1 MRSIEARRER
11 QATPP
16 GLGVLDL
23 FRVMPEMR
31 RDPLRFFAGLSAK
44 FGHVVGMKGL
54 WTTYQITHPRDIEHV
69 LQTNNQNYRK
79 GRQYQEF
86 RSSVGNGLLISEGEF
101 WRRQRRLAQPAFH
114 RQRINAFGETMT
126 NSAAAMLA
134 RWQAYTGSG
143 EPFNVVAEMMRLTLQ
158 IVGHTIFGTD
168 LSADTDHIARSLDI
182 ARAHAIRRMWQ
193 PIKLPVTFP
202 TRANRVF
209 LRAIRESEQ
218 VIYRM
223 IEARRR
229 GEVATDDLLSL
240 LMRAR
245 DEETGEAMSDEQLR
259 AEAATILTAGHET
272 TALALSWAWYLLSLH
287 PEVEAKLHAELEAVL
302 LGRATPAVADLPR
315 LTYTR
320 MVVEEALRLYPPAWV
335 IGRTAIH
342 DDEIG
347 GYRIKAGSEII
358 MCLYVTHRHPEFWD
372 EPDKFDPERFS
383 PERVAARPRYAY
395 FPFGGGPRQCI
406 GNNFALMEAQLVLA
420 TVATR
425 YRLRLTPG
433 QRVEPEASIT
443 LHPRHGIRMTL
454 EPRSRNLK

>member
-1 MRSIEARRER
+1 MRSIELRRES
-11 QATPP
+11 QPTPA
-16 GLGVLDL
+16 GLGALRL
-23 FRVMPEMR
+23 FRLMPRFQRE
-31 RDPLRFFAGLSAK
+31 PLSVFFELNRE
-44 FGHVVGMKGL
+44 FGHIVRYKGL
-54 WTTYQITHPRDIEHV
+54 WTAYQITHPRDIEHV
-69 LQTNNQNYRK
+69 LQTNSQNYRK

-86 RSSVGNGLLISEGEF
+86 RASIGNGLLISDGEF

-126 NSAAAMLA
+126 NSAETMLA
-134 RWQAYTGSG
+134 RWHADAASG
-143 EPFNVVAEMMRLTLQ
+143 EPFNVVAEMMRLTLE
-158 IVGHTIFGTD
+158 IVGLTIFGTD
-168 LSADTDHIARSLDI
+168 LSAETDHIARSLDI

-193 PIKLPVTFP
+193 PVKLPITFP
-202 TRANRVF
+202 TRANRAF

-223 IEARRR
+223 IDARRR
-229 GEVATDDLLSL
+229 GEVTTDDLLSL

-245 DEETGEAMSDEQLR
+245 DEETGEGMSDEQLR

-272 TALALSWAWYLLSLH
+272 TALALSWTWYLLAGH
-287 PEVEAKLHAELEAVL
+287 PDVEARLHAELDAVL
-302 LGRATPAVADLPR
+302 GGRTTPAVEDLPR
-315 LTYTR
+315 LAYTR
-320 MVVEEALRLYPPAWV
+320 MVIEEAMRLYPPVWV
-335 IGRTAIH
+335 IGRTAIG

-347 GYRIKAGSEII
+347 GYRIKANSEII

-372 EPDKFDPERFS
+372 EPDKFDPERFT

-406 GNNFALMEAQLVLA
+406 GNNFALMETQLVLA
-420 TVATR
+420 TVAAR

-454 EPRSRNLK
+454 EARS

>member
-1 MRSIEARRER
+1 MHSVETRGEKPSTA
-11 QATPP
+11 A
-16 GLGVLDL
+16 GLSG
-23 FRVMPEMR
+23 
-31 RDPLRFFAGLSAK
+31 LRFFRLMSRFRREPLRVFFELNEE
-44 FGHVVGMKGL
+44 FGHIVRYNGL
-54 WTTYQITHPRDIEHV
+54 WTAYQITHPRDIEHV
-69 LQTNNQNYRK
+69 LQTNSQNYRK

-86 RSSVGNGLLISEGEF
+86 RASIGNGLLISEGEF

-126 NSAAAMLA
+126 NSAEAMLA
-134 RWQAYTGSG
+134 RWQAYAASG
-143 EPFNVVAEMMRLTLQ
+143 ESFNVVAEMMRLTLQ

-168 LSADTDHIARSLDI
+168 LSAETDHIARSLDI

-193 PIKLPVTFP
+193 PVKLPVTFP
-202 TRANRVF
+202 TRANRAF

-272 TALALSWAWYLLSLH
+272 TALALSWTWYLLSEH
-287 PEVEAKLHAELEAVL
+287 PEVEAKLHAELDAVL
-302 LGRATPAVADLPR
+302 AGRAKPTVEDLPR
-315 LTYTR
+315 LNYTR
-320 MVVEEALRLYPPAWV
+320 MVVEESLRLYPPAWV

-347 GYRIKAGSEII
+347 GYRIKANSEIV

-372 EPDKFDPERFS
+372 EPDKFDPERFT

-420 TVATR
+420 TVAAR

-433 QRVEPEASIT
+433 QHVEPEASIT

-454 EPRSRNLK
+454 APRA